1 MKKIININL
10 SGRVIPIE
18 DSAYEKLQAYI
29 ESLRRYFANEESRDE
44 IINDIESR
52 IAELLYEKI
61 RKGAETTTD
70 ADIDEIIASMGTVED
85 FEAAEKENIAAS
97 ASASSS
103 SSAQGGQQQQQ
114 YSYTEKKSKGRLYR
128 DSNDRFIGG
137 VCSGIA
143 NYLNLDPSVV
153 RILFAII
160 TFGGFGLGIL
170 AYIILWI
177 VLPPKDLES
186 SYGKRLYRNPD
197 NRILGGVAG
206 GLAAYFNR
214 SASTIRII
222 FAAPILLSILI
233 NILRTATHSFD
244 VGFAW
249 NIGFGSLT
257 GTFILAYIILWIVL
271 PEASS
276 DYQKMEMRGET
287 VDVNRIRQNVK
298 EGVSNMKD
306 RMKAW
311 GDEVKTSAENIGN
324 RTKEMSGEF
333 REEVRRGGR
342 GIGHAIGVIF
352 KVFFLFIA
360 GSIAFALFVAVIAI
374 IFGGVAW
381 WPVNNFLWTSKWQQV
396 FAWGTL
402 IFFLVV
408 PLIGFVT
415 WLIRRIIRAKSRNN
429 YLGWTFGG
437 LWLLGWVCAVLFASS
452 VSRDFSV
459 WKNDGGT
466 ELTLAQ
472 PAGGKM
478 IVAVTEPQLE
488 QTGNMWWMDD
498 ESRGWDLTADTLRLS
513 TIKIDDVQPSYDAN
527 YHVIIK
533 KYSYGRTPEEA
544 MDRAKGIQYKASSR
558 DSILDLGSGYA
569 ISKDKKFRFQQVHIE
584 ILVPVGKK
592 IRFDESVKEKL
603 SQVNFKI
610 KRKHKRGVD
619 IIIEDDN
626 NEWDHRFGYETGVD
640 YTMGADRQLH
650 GPDGKPVSG
659 TISEE
664 KKDSLSAND
673 IQQQLEEAR
682 KKQKQDSIDNIKRI
696 KELEEKQKAGTN
708 KSTTLNIKVKTKS
721 GKDALVAGPSPVFSL
736 VQYF

>member
-29 ESLRRYFANEESRDE
+29 ESLRRYFANEDGRDE

-52 IAELLYEKI
+52 IAELLHEKI
-61 RKGAETTTD
+61 NKGAAAATD
-70 ADIDEIIASMGTVED
+70 EDINEIIASMGTVQD
-85 FEAAEKENIAAS
+85 FEAEEKENIAAS
-97 ASASSS
+97 ATTSSS
-103 SSAQGGQQQQQ
+103 SSAQNEQQ
-114 YSYTEKKSKGRLYR
+114 YSYSEKKSKGRLYR

-137 VCSGIA
+137 VCSGIG
-143 NYLNLDPSVV
+143 NYLNIDPSVV

-160 TFGGFGLGIL
+160 TFGGFGLGFL

-197 NRILGGVAG
+197 NRVLGGVAG
-206 GLAAYFNR
+206 GIAAYFNR
-214 SASTIRII
+214 STSTIRII

-233 NILRTATHSFD
+233 NILRSATHSFD
-244 VGFAW
+244 AGFAW

-257 GTFILAYIILWIVL
+257 GTFILTYIILWIVL
-271 PEASS
+271 PEANS
-276 DYQKMEMRGET
+276 DYQKMEMRGEK

-298 EGVSNMKD
+298 EGMSNMKD
-306 RMKAW
+306 RVKTW
-311 GDEVKTSAENIGN
+311 SEEVKTSAQNIGN
-324 RTKEMSGEF
+324 RSKEMAGEF
-333 REEVRRGGR
+333 REEVRRSGG

-360 GSIAFALFVAVIAI
+360 GTIAFSLFVALIALV
-374 IFGGVAW
+374 FGGVAW
-381 WPVNNFLWTSKWQQV
+381 WPINNFLWTSKWQQI

-408 PLIGFVT
+408 PLVGFVT
-415 WLIRRIIRAKSRNN
+415 WVIRRLIRAKSRNN

-437 LWLLGWVCAVLFASS
+437 LWLLGWICAVLFASS
-452 VSRDFSV
+452 IGKDFSV

-466 ELTLAQ
+466 ELSLTQ
-472 PAGGKM
+472 PINGKM
-478 IVAVTEPQLE
+478 IVAVTGPELE
-488 QTGNMWWMDD
+488 QTGNMWWIDD
-498 ESRGWDLTADTLRLS
+498 ESRGWDISSDTLKLS
-513 TIKIDDVQPSYDAN
+513 TVKIDDVLPSYDAS

-533 KYSYGRTPEEA
+533 KYSYGRNTDEA
-544 MDRAKGIQYKASSR
+544 MNRAMSIQYKASSK

-569 ISKDKKFRFQQVHIE
+569 ISKENKFRFQQVHVE

-610 KRKHKRGVD
+610 KRKRKKGVG
-619 IIIEDDN
+619 ITIEDDN
-626 NEWDHRFGYETGVD
+626 YDWKNRFGYETGVD
-640 YTMGADRQLH
+640 YTMGEDRQLH
-650 GPDGKPVSG
+650 HPDGKSVSG
-659 TISEE
+659 NT
-664 KKDSLSAND
+664 AND
-673 IQQQLEEAR
+673 KNESTSADDIQKQLEEAR
-682 KKQKQDSIDNIKRI
+682 KKQKQDSIDNIKKI
-696 KELEEKQKAGTN
+696 KDLEEKQKEKET
-708 KSTTLNIKVKTKS
+708 KSTTIK
-721 GKDALVAGPSPVFSL
+721 GKKNKEENVFAGSPSPVFSL